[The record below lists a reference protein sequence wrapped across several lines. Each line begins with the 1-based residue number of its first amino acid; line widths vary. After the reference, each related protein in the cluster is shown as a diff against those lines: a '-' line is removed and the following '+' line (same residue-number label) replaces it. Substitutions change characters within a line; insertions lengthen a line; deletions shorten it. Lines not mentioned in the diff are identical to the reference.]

1 MNDGEKLVRTYSDDK
16 NMMMLKMKYHDN
28 KEMMSMM
35 IIVARTY
42 WWCILYPSPLLTD
55 SNGSEVCSD
64 VVFLVN
70 TNHSYNL
77 NTPIFQISYI
87 LNMSTLPWTL
97 ATQRCGR
104 AAITS
109 PNDANLQILKRSSQ
123 KQKFSCTL
131 NSCCC
136 VCYQYIVV
144 STHLISLQWREG
156 HRSYYASNSLKQS
169 MWSYRHFWASEFV
182 STKGT
187 KNTDHAPEEQDFHSP
202 VSSFE
207 GNSFITKFN
216 LVCSVHYLQY
226 A

>member
-1 MNDGEKLVRTYSDDK
+1 MMHLIPLSPAHRQQWVRGLQWCRLSRQHQSLQQPKYS
-16 NMMMLKMKYHDN
+16 
-28 KEMMSMM
+28 
-35 IIVARTY
+35 I
-42 WWCILYPSPLLTD
+42 
-55 SNGSEVCSD
+55 
-64 VVFLVN
+64 F
-70 TNHSYNL
+70 
-77 NTPIFQISYI
+77 FQISYI

-144 STHLISLQWREG
+144 STHLISMQWREG
-156 HRSYYASNSLKQS
+156 HRFYYASNSLKQS

-182 STKGT
+182 STKDT
-187 KNTDHAPEEQDFHSP
+187 KNTNLAPE
-202 VSSFE
+202 
-207 GNSFITKFN
+207 
-216 LVCSVHYLQY
+216 
-226 A
+226 